1 MCEFTNGKRSEAYK
15 GGWREWGCDPQAEG
29 EGA

>member
-1 MCEFTNGKRSEAYK
+1 MSEFTNGKRSEAYK